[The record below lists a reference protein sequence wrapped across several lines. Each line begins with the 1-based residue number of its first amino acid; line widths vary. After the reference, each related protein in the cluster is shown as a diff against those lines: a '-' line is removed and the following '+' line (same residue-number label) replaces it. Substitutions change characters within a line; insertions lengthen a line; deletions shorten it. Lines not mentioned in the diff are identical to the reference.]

1 MIKHLPFEMHR
12 GVEGAH
18 TTQFLGHKL
27 QAKWKMSKEIT
38 KKQKII
44 NVKHIFAWKPTDP
57 GTSRLK

>member
-12 GVEGAH
+12 EVEGAH

-38 KKQKII
+38 KKQK
-44 NVKHIFAWKPTDP
+44 NYKCQTYFCLEAYRPWYFKA
-57 GTSRLK
+57 